1 MIAPMVTRQSKP
13 FPDRFHQIEPP
24 REERPGRGG
33 LNPIGPDDRLMHDA
47 CLHASSKKQ
56 TRIMPYEISSTTNA
70 KFMFN
75 LKAENHQVIL
85 TSQVYEQKQS
95 ALDGIASVQANGPF
109 SKNYEHKLST
119 ASQPYFVLKA
129 QNGEIIGN
137 SQMYSSQ
144 AAAEAGISSVQINS
158 RSEEITTVE

>member
-1 MIAPMVTRQSKP
+1 MSY
-13 FPDRFHQIEPP
+13 QI
-24 REERPGRGG
+24 RP
-33 LNPIGPDDRLMHDA
+33 
-47 CLHASSKKQ
+47 
-56 TRIMPYEISSTTNA
+56 TTDS

-75 LKAENHQVIL
+75 LKAENNQVIL

-109 SKNYEHKLST
+109 SKNFEHKLST
-119 ASQPYFVLKA
+119 ANEPYFVLKA

-144 AAAEAGISSVQINS
+144 AAAEAGIASAQINS
-158 RSEEITTVE
+158 RSVEIATVE